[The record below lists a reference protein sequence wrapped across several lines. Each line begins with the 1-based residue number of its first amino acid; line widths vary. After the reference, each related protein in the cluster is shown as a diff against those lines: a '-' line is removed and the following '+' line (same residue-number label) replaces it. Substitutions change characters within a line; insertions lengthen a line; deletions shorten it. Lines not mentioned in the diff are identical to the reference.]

1 MQPINDR
8 IMALEKEIAD
18 LLARHNEA
26 KEEYSYFDEEAA
38 YFRKKAE
45 EAEKR
50 MQYHWDEIEYRMAKI
65 TELED
70 ELNGQVSGAS
80 TAESA

>member
-1 MQPINDR
+1 MQPIKTR
-8 IMALEKEIAD
+8 IMELEKEIAN
-18 LLARHNEA
+18 LLVLHNEA
-26 KEEYSYFDEEAA
+26 EKEYRYFDDEAA

-50 MQYHWDEIEYRMAKI
+50 MKDHWDEIEYRMAKV

-70 ELNGQVSGAS
+70 ELHGQVPGAA